1 MKKILFLT
9 ALLAIFATNGS
20 LYGQTNKKNTIG
32 AHFAFGDG
40 DYGYPRNVLGNI
52 NYDTKYYYNIG
63 VDYSRKLSKRWDFCS
78 GIEYTYIDMMSRY
91 MLDPNSQSIKE
102 YSKFV
107 TIPFDFKY
115 NFWKFVYIGGGL
127 SAIIIDSEY
136 VGKSVGMLLGSNCGI
151 GLDFKYEFDSS
162 VVLSLNPYFRLNESF
177 GRESHH
183 TGFIFPQWGVR
194 LGMGYK
200 F

>member
-1 MKKILFLT
+1 MKKLLFLT

-20 LYGQTNKKNTIG
+20 LYGQTNKKNMIG
-32 AHFAFGDG
+32 THFAFGDG
-40 DYGYPRNVLGNI
+40 YYGNPLSFVNVS
-52 NYDTKYYYNIG
+52 YSTKYYYNIG
-63 VDYSRKLSKRWDFCS
+63 LNYSHALSKRWDLCS
-78 GIEYTYIDMMSRY
+78 GIEYTYIDMTAREF
-91 MLDPNSQSIKE
+91 NSLYNASHG
-102 YSKFV
+102 FV
-107 TIPFDFKY
+107 TIPIRLKY
-115 NFWKFVYIGGGL
+115 NLWKFVYLNGGI
-127 SAIIIDSEY
+127 SVIIIDSEY